1 MADKTMTDSTMHC
14 ITLCLANAFEFKK
27 LSGSLLASRRAS
39 LLKDVL
45 LIDHDNAYS
54 MIFPYG
60 VVVHWN
66 VSLDERR
73 KLQTKLFEFA
83 TDIHEVIEEDNFS
96 YKVNAEQHR
105 IQFDCIEMV
114 ADAENKNLVA
124 VSHAMAQSI
133 KLSSFEKHAQDTIE
147 KTKHLPKSL
156 AKTGKI
162 NLSKKALAK
171 IRGQLFLTNSDIIL
185 KFDLLDIPEFFWEY
199 PEYQTI
205 YTQMAN
211 YLELAQRTNILSKKL
226 ETIHVLLE
234 MLADEQKHHHSSTL
248 EWIIIILIGVEI
260 AITLIE
266 KLL

>member
-1 MADKTMTDSTMHC
+1 MNETESTMHC
-14 ITLCLANAFEFKK
+14 ITLCLANAFDFKK
-27 LSGSLLASRRAS
+27 LSERLLASRRAS

-54 MIFPYG
+54 MVFPYG

-66 VSLDERR
+66 VSLDDRR
-73 KLQTKLFEFA
+73 KLQTELFEFA
-83 TDIHEVIEEDNFS
+83 TDIHQVIEEDNFR
-96 YKVNAEQHR
+96 YRVNAEQHR
-105 IQFDCIEMV
+105 IKFDCIEMSS
-114 ADAENKNLVA
+114 DAENKNLVA

-133 KLSSFEKHAQDTIE
+133 KLSSFENHAQDTIE
-147 KTKHLPKSL
+147 TTKHLPKSL

-199 PEYQTI
+199 PEYQTL
-205 YTQMAN
+205 YTQMTN
-211 YLELAQRTNILSKKL
+211 YLELSQRTNILSKKL
-226 ETIHVLLE
+226 ETIHILLE

-260 AITLIE
+260 AIILID
-266 KLL
+266 KLTAL